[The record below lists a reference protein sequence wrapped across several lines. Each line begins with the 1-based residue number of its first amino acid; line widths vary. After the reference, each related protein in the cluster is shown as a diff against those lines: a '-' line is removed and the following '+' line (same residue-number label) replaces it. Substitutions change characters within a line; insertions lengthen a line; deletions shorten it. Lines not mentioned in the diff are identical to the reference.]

1 MSTHDSRDIGL
12 APHLQFAMSEQMHD
26 YVYTASEK
34 ARDCDL
40 YRHKP
45 VSASTTSVIVE
56 ESGAS
61 MPTAAGMAAKSQ
73 QMRQALE
80 AYEKDAKYRSMRE
93 TRAEL
98 PIAPFRE
105 EICGTIAGNEV
116 TILVATTGSGAC
128 TQSVLR
134 IPN

>member
-1 MSTHDSRDIGL
+1 MSTHDPKDIGL
-12 APHLQFAMSEQMHD
+12 APHLQFAMSETMHD

-45 VSASTTSVIVE
+45 ISASTTSVIVE
-56 ESGAS
+56 EAGAAL
-61 MPTAAGMAAKSQ
+61 PTAAGMSAKSL

-80 AYEKDAKYRSMRE
+80 AYEKDSSQSTMRD

-105 EICGTIAGNEV
+105 EICDTIAGNEV
-116 TILVATTGSGAC
+116 TILVATTGSGRLVRGK
-128 TQSVLR
+128 TGVLG
-134 IPN
+134 